1 MSVNSASEW
10 RRVRVGSI
18 RELAVDI
25 RGYELEPADGRE
37 LPAYEAGAHIDI
49 HVPAGP
55 IRQYSLC
62 GESNATERYRIAVK
76 KDATGRG
83 GSTSMHDDVE
93 VGSFLAMTGPRNY
106 FPLAADAPGGSLLI
120 AGGIGITPIYAM
132 VQALH
137 FAGREWTLHY
147 CARSQAHA
155 AFYGELEAL
164 APRRV
169 VPHFSEV
176 PVLDV
181 DALLAARAQ
190 GTHVYCC
197 GPEGLMSAVKAATA
211 RSDASCLHFEWFSA
225 PTIDHAQ
232 DRSFEVELKRSGL
245 VLAVPADRSILQVV
259 REQGIDV
266 PSACEEGVC
275 GTCETCVLAGEPD
288 HRDMLLTSE
297 ERAAN
302 RSMMICIS
310 RAISDRLVLDL

>member
-1 MSVNSASEW
+1 MSANSASES

-25 RGYELEPADGRE
+25 LGYELEPADGRA
-37 LPAYEAGAHIDI
+37 LPAYQAGAHVDI
-49 HVPAGP
+49 HVPAGLV
-55 IRQYSLC
+55 RQYSLC
-62 GESNATERYRIAVK
+62 GEPDATQCYRIAVK
-76 KDATGRG
+76 KDAAGRG
-83 GSTSMHDDVE
+83 GSLSMHDDVE
-93 VGSFLAMTGPRNY
+93 VGSLLGMTGPRNF
-106 FPLAADAPGGSLLI
+106 FPLAAGAPGKSLLI

-137 FAGREWTLHY
+137 TAGRDWTLHY

-155 AFYGELEAL
+155 AFYDELDAL

-211 RSDASCLHFEWFSA
+211 RSDPSCIHFEWFSA
-225 PTIDHAQ
+225 PRIDHAR
-232 DRSFEVELKRSGL
+232 DRSFEVELERSGL

-259 REQGIDV
+259 REQGVDV

-288 HRDMLLTSE
+288 HRDMLLTPE